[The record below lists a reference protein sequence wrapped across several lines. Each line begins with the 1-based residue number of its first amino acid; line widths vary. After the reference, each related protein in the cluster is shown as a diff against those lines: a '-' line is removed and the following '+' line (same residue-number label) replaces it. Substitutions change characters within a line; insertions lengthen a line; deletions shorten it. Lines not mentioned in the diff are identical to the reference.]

1 MKEKINCKYGYCAKV
16 STGQNEANKP
26 KRCGVVGEGE
36 PNPNRGKSPEL
47 QFPRQVQVPGIKPGE
62 SRQEYKGGGG
72 YLNKN
77 SKSRKGE
84 AKRKEKKRKED
95 ISIRRIRICR
105 QSEMN

>member
-1 MKEKINCKYGYCAKV
+1 MKQINRKDVELLVKENQ
-16 STGQNEANKP
+16 TLTE
-26 KRCGVVGEGE
+26 
-36 PNPNRGKSPEL
+36 GKSPEL